1 MPKSTETA
9 RRTQVVLAA
18 AAVGILG
25 ATLGPATSLSQ
36 ASAAPTQGS
45 VAPVLSPSVI
55 PAPGRCGDPVTRP
68 WCDLSLTADQ
78 RADLLL
84 ARMTVPEKVSL
95 LGGEDPK
102 GVLGKEGTHTGT
114 SRGIERL
121 GIPTM
126 YLSDGPVGPR
136 QGKATGMPSPM
147 SIASSFSTSIA
158 RTDGAVIGNE
168 VKLKGNDVVYAPGVN
183 ILRTPLNGRTF
194 EYFGEDPFLAARLST
209 AFIRG
214 VQGEGVMGNV
224 KHYAANNQE
233 GVGFTLPG
241 IPIGPGIGSRLT
253 VDVRVDERTLRE
265 IYLPAFE
272 SAVKKA
278 NVATVMCAYPRV
290 NGQYACEN
298 RHLLTKVLKGDWGF
312 KGFVLTDYGAAKNP
326 VASLNNGLD
335 LDIFPGV
342 VLSPAAVGLALTT
355 GLVSVATLNEH
366 VHRILRTMFAYGMFD
381 RDAYVDDT
389 TQIDQAAHH
398 EQAARLEAEGIVL
411 LENRGQLLP
420 LDAGTLG
427 TLAVIGPEA
436 DAIKDGGGSSA
447 INEFQL
453 VTPLAALRE
462 RLGAT
467 RVVYDDG
474 KDPARAAAVAAAADA
489 AVVVVGD
496 AMTEGNDKL
505 QPTLNSGQTD
515 GIDRDALVARIAAAQ
530 PRTVAVLQSGGPVL
544 LPFRDKVGA
553 LLEMWYPG
561 QNGGTALARVL
572 FGDVDPGGRL
582 PATFPAAAGD
592 LPTAGD
598 PTAYPGVL
606 ETVQYKEGVLVGY
619 RHYDAKNLA
628 VAYPFGHGLSY
639 TQFDY
644 SAPVITP
651 TTGPGAASVTFDV
664 TNTGTRPGSTVPQL
678 YVGMPE
684 PRAGVV
690 QPPRQLKEF
699 TKLELAPGETRTVT
713 LRLGKRDFSYWDV
726 AADGWRVADGCYRIE
741 LGTSSRDIDHE
752 AVAAWGATCAAGS
765 VTVR

>member
-1 MPKSTETA
+1 MKQPRNPARGRSQFVIIGTA
-9 RRTQVVLAA
+9 LAA
-18 AAVGILG
+18 VAAGLVPAALTNPATAVGAL
-25 ATLGPATSLSQ
+25 A
-36 ASAAPTQGS
+36 
-45 VAPVLSPSVI
+45 PSVI
-55 PAPGRCGDPVTRP
+55 PAPGRCGDPVVRP
-68 WCDLSLTADQ
+68 WCDLSLDPDQ
-78 RADLLL
+78 RAALLL
-84 ARMTVPEKVSL
+84 SRMTLPEKISL

-114 SRGIERL
+114 SRGIDRL
-121 GIPTM
+121 GIPPI

-147 SIASSFSTSIA
+147 AIASSFSPGIA
-158 RTDGAVIGNE
+158 HADGAVIGNE
-168 VKLKGNDVVYAPGVN
+168 AKLKGNDAVYAPGVN

-194 EYFGEDPFLAARLST
+194 EYFGEDPYLTSRLST

-214 VQGEGVMGNV
+214 IQDQGVMGNV

-233 GVGFTLPG
+233 GVGVTAPG
-241 IPIGPGIGSRLT
+241 VPIGPGIGSRLT

-272 SAVKKA
+272 SAVKRG

-298 RHLLTKVLKGDWGF
+298 KHLLTEVLKGDWGF
-312 KGFVLTDYGAAKNP
+312 RGFVLTDYGAAKNP

-342 VLSPAAVGLALTT
+342 VLSPAAVGTAVTL
-355 GLVSVATLNEH
+355 GLVSVATINEH
-366 VHRILRTMFAYGMFD
+366 VSRILRTMFAYGMFD

-389 TQIDQAAHH
+389 SQIDRVAHH
-398 EQAARLEAEGIVL
+398 EEAARLEAEGIVL
-411 LENRGQLLP
+411 LENRDQLLP
-420 LDAGTLG
+420 LDADAIG

-447 INEFQL
+447 IDEFEL
-453 VTPLAALRE
+453 TTPLAALRD
-462 RLGAT
+462 RLGAG
-467 RVVYDDG
+467 RVIYDDG
-474 KDPARAAAVAAAADA
+474 KDAARAAEVARTADA

-505 QPTLNSGQTD
+505 QPTLNSGQSD
-515 GIDRDALVARIAAAQ
+515 GVDRDALVSAIAAAQ

-544 LPFRDKVGA
+544 LPFRNQVGA
-553 LLEMWYPG
+553 LVEMWYPG

-582 PATFPAAAGD
+582 PGTFPAAAGD

-598 PTAYPGVL
+598 PSAYPGIL
-606 ETVQYKEGVLVGY
+606 ETVKYKEGVLVGY
-619 RHYDAKNLA
+619 RHYDAKNLG

-639 TQFDY
+639 TSFAY
-644 SAPVITP
+644 GEPVVERLD
-651 TTGPGAASVTFDV
+651 GPGVAAVTFTV
-664 TNTGTRPGSTVPQL
+664 TNTGTRTGYSVPQL

-684 PRAGVV
+684 PRAEVV
-690 QPPRQLKEF
+690 QPPRQLKGF
-699 TKLELAPGETRTVT
+699 AKVSLAPGETRTVT
-713 LRLGKRDFSYWDV
+713 LRLNRRDFSYWDV
-726 AADGWRVADGCYRIE
+726 LTNGWQVAPGCYQLE
-741 LGTSSRDIDHE
+741 VGTSSRAIAHR
-752 AVAAWGATCAAGS
+752 ATAAWGASCGVGS
-765 VTVR
+765 VVIR

>member
-1 MPKSTETA
+1 MPQSWMPV
-9 RRTQVVLAA
+9 RRRRSALAA
-18 AAVGILG
+18 LAVAALA
-25 ATLGPATSLSQ
+25 ATLLPS
-36 ASAAPTQGS
+36 SAAGS
-45 VAPVLSPSVI
+45 AAAVI
-55 PAPGRCGDPVTRP
+55 PAPGRCGDPVVRP
-68 WCDLSLTADQ
+68 WCDLALDPDQ
-78 RADLLL
+78 RAALLL
-84 ARMTVPEKVSL
+84 ARLTFPEKISL

-114 SRGIERL
+114 SRGIDRL
-121 GIPTM
+121 GIPPI

-147 SIASSFSTSIA
+147 SIASSFSPRIA
-158 RTDGAVIGNE
+158 RADGAVIGNE
-168 VKLKGNDVVYAPGVN
+168 AKAKGNDAVYAPGVN

-194 EYFGEDPFLAARLST
+194 EYFGEDPYLAARLST

-214 VQGEGVMGNV
+214 LQAQGVMGNV

-233 GVGFTLPG
+233 GIGVTAPG
-241 IPIGPGIGSRLT
+241 VPIGPGIGSRFT

-272 SAVKKA
+272 SAVKNG

-298 RHLLTKVLKGDWGF
+298 KHLLTEVLKGDWGF
-312 KGFVLTDYGAAKNP
+312 KGFVLTDYLAAKNT

-335 LDIFPGV
+335 LDIFPGI
-342 VLSPAAVGLALTT
+342 VLSPIAVGTAVLLGQVSLATI
-355 GLVSVATLNEH
+355 NEH
-366 VHRILRTMFAYGMFD
+366 VSRILRTMFAYGMFD
-381 RDAYVDDT
+381 RAAYVDDT
-389 TQIDQAAHH
+389 SQIDRVAHH
-398 EQAARLEAEGIVL
+398 EEAARLEAEGIVL

-420 LDAGTLG
+420 LDESTLG

-436 DAIKDGGGSSA
+436 DKIRDGGGSSA
-447 INEFQL
+447 IDEFEL
-453 VTPLAALRE
+453 TTPLAALRT
-462 RLGAT
+462 RLGAA

-474 KDPARAAAVAAAADA
+474 TDAARAAEVARNADA

-505 QPTLNSGQTD
+505 APTLDSGQTD
-515 GIDRDALVARIAAAQ
+515 GVKRDVLVAAVAAAQ

-544 LPFRDKVGA
+544 LPFRNDVGA

-561 QNGGTALARVL
+561 QNGGTALSRVL

-598 PTAYPGVL
+598 LFAYPGVL
-606 ETVQYKEGVLVGY
+606 ETVRYKEGVLVGY
-619 RHYDAKNLA
+619 RHYDAKSLG

-639 TQFDY
+639 TSFAYGPPVVERLD
-644 SAPVITP
+644 APGVARVSFT
-651 TTGPGAASVTFDV
+651 V
-664 TNTGTRPGSTVPQL
+664 TNTGSRAGSTVPQL

-690 QPPRQLKEF
+690 QPPRQLKGF
-699 TKLELAPGETRTVT
+699 TKVSLAPGETRTVSLT
-713 LRLGKRDFSYWDV
+713 LNRRAFSYWDV
-726 AADGWRVADGCYRIE
+726 LTDGWQVAPGCYRLE
-741 LGTSSRDIDHE
+741 VGRSSRDIAHR
-752 AVAAWGATCAAGS
+752 ATAAWGAACGPGS
-765 VTVR
+765 VVVR